1 MRTVYLGLAILTAL
15 ALVFVL
21 GSTVKA
27 ADNAGA
33 VSAQA
38 APAAP
43 PAEAT
48 FDRAK
53 EARMRASCSN
63 NLKQM
68 GILFK
73 MFANESKGQ
82 VFPCLSSQPGRLM
95 FENAAPGLSPVYPEF
110 LTDLSVLICPADS
123 EASLTQDPAK
133 KADANVVMDDHSYF
147 YLGYAVATEADVKAF
162 AEAYKDRIAKGLK
175 FDQDI
180 QTPNGTL
187 YRLRE
192 GIERFFIKDVNDP
205 TSAAKAAAQIP
216 LLIERTNNHT
226 PKGGHVL
233 FFDGHT
239 EYFRIGENERWPM
252 TKTVIDTL
260 EALDAMKATGK

>member
-1 MRTVYLGLAILTAL
+1 MKTVCPVLAILAAL
-15 ALVFVL
+15 TLLFVL
-21 GSTVKA
+21 DPTVKA
-27 ADNAGA
+27 ADDARA
-33 VSAQA
+33 VLAQA
-38 APAAP
+38 APATP

-68 GILFK
+68 GIVFK

-95 FENAAPGLSPVYPEF
+95 FENAAPDLKPVCPEH
-110 LTDLSVLICPADS
+110 LTDLSILICPADTD
-123 EASLTQDPAK
+123 ANLAQDPAK
-133 KADANVVMDDHSYF
+133 KADANVMMNDHSYF

-162 AEAYKDRIAKGLK
+162 ADAYKDRIAKGLK

-192 GIERFFIKDVNDP
+192 GVERFLIKDVNDP
-205 TSAAKAAAQIP
+205 AAAAKAAAQIP
-216 LLIERTNNHT
+216 ILIERTNNHT

-252 TKTVIDTL
+252 TKAVIEIL
-260 EALDAMKATGK
+260 EALDALKAPAK